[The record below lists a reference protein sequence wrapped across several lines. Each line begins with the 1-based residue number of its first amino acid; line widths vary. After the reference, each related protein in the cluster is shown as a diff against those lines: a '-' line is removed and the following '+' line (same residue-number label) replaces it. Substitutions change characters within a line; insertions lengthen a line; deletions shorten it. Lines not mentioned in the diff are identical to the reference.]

1 MYQIQ
6 KYIIQ
11 QSDTYPI
18 HIELIVD
25 YRYVSGENDMYRIQ
39 INDDIYHDISLN
51 LPLSIVDYTQNY
63 PANELIQPNDT
74 YPIHIANDLYD
85 I

>member
-6 KYIIQ
+6 
-11 QSDTYPI
+11 
-18 HIELIVD
+18 
-25 YRYVSGENDMYRIQ
+25 M
-39 INDDIYHDISLN
+39 NDDIYHDISLN

>member
-6 KYIIQ
+6 
-11 QSDTYPI
+11 
-18 HIELIVD
+18 
-25 YRYVSGENDMYRIQ
+25 M
-39 INDDIYHDISLN
+39 NDDIYHDISLN
-51 LPLSIVDYTQNY
+51 LPPSIVDYTQNY

>member
-1 MYQIQ
+1 MYVSDMYRIQ

-25 YRYVSGENDMYRIQ
+25 YRYVSGENDMYQIQ

-63 PANELIQPNDT
+63 PANDLER
-74 YPIHIANDLYD
+74 IHI
-85 I
+85 